1 MNDILWLTI
10 DTKHYN
16 FIKENKIEDQ
26 LPAAIQFENYK
37 YDVIYINNS
46 IIVSNTNHRIIICR
60 DKLVFPNII
69 SDKKFIKYILE
80 NTTKIIVEINA
91 EEIEFYPSFRLA
103 KDRQN
108 KIYLIDLVL
117 IEI

>member
-16 FIKENKIEDQ
+16 FIKENKIEDK
-26 LPAAIQFENYK
+26 LPAVSQFKNYK

-46 IIVSNTNHRIIICR
+46 IVVSDLFPRIIICR

-69 SDKKFIKYILE
+69 SDKKFIEYILE

-91 EEIEFYPSFRLA
+91 KKIEFYPSFRLA
-103 KDRQN
+103 KDRKN